1 MLHMFGRNQIIYHE
15 KYLFYHESFFITGVD
30 EVIGWMGFYFLDSS
44 SAFISSNKT
53 LICFE
58 YK

>member
-1 MLHMFGRNQIIYHE
+1 MFGRNQIIYHE